1 MDAVKKYLQLFLLMM
16 LINAYI
22 VKGQDR
28 GEVNFQIFYSSL
40 SPYGN
45 WIDHS
50 SYGRV
55 WQPRVTRGF
64 RPYRDRGHWVWS
76 DMYQWIWVSDYDWG
90 WAAFHY
96 GRWTLDPMYG
106 WVWVPGYDWSPAW
119 VSWRSGPDYYGWA
132 PLSPGINISF
142 GFVYDQYYPPND
154 YWVFVPRPYMH
165 SVYLNQ
171 HCYATHYNQGIITHT
186 KPVRTMTFGQ
196 FIMNAPTK
204 KEVEKSTGHKIQAVR
219 VGDANQPG
227 RNKLTKDRLEIYR
240 PQIKS
245 GDVLIKQD
253 GQQEPKPRQIEQPKP
268 KPQPQPQ
275 QIEQPKPKE
284 MEQQQPKPRQ
294 IEQQPKP
301 RQEQQEIP
309 KPRQNEQQ
317 PKPKQ
322 EQQEIPKPR
331 QLEQQPKPR
340 QEQQEIP
347 KPRQIEQQ
355 PKPRQEQQEIPKP
368 RQIEQQPRLRQ
379 IEQQQPKPR
388 QEKQKPQAKP
398 KQIDK

>member
-268 KPQPQPQ
+268 KPQPQ

>member
-268 KPQPQPQ
+268 KPQPQ

-294 IEQQPKP
+294 I
-301 RQEQQEIP
+301 
-309 KPRQNEQQ
+309 EQQ

>member
-16 LINAYI
+16 LINACI

-268 KPQPQPQ
+268 KPQPQ